1 MEKPNEEGTQRRG
14 KLPQEVKN
22 IVAGGLAGMVAK
34 TIVAPVDR
42 IKILYQ
48 VTSTPF
54 YLRDVPGVVSSIVRE
69 EGFQAL
75 WKGNM
80 ATMIRIFPYA
90 GIQFMVFNKL
100 KSYLISLHHDENDDG
115 SVIPRNNSFDQAND
129 RKWDLSPVES
139 LLAGSTAGAVS
150 VLFTYPLDLTR
161 AQLAVLKKQK
171 TKKSDGFIT
180 VLFGNYTKWGFGGLF
195 RGISPTLL
203 GILPYSGIAFTINEQ
218 AKRQIYKIKG
228 RDPITIEK
236 VQCGALSGLIAQSMT
251 YPLEVTR
258 RRMQTIG
265 VVPTSGKDA
274 AVDILGTSVETKPAQ
289 DVAKLAEKHIV
300 SKPPTMYRI
309 MKQVMREQGLK
320 GFFKGL
326 SMNWLKGPVGFSI
339 SFTTFDLLKEWIDQE
354 EERWIS
360 NR

>member
-1 MEKPNEEGTQRRG
+1 MDNMTTTTTEKPNEEGSTSSSTRRG

-54 YLRDVPGVVSSIVRE
+54 YLRDVPGVVSSIIRQ

-75 WKGNM
+75 WKGNV

-90 GIQFMVFNKL
+90 GIQFMVFNKF
-100 KSYLISLHHDENDDG
+100 KSYLISLHGVDSGPADAT
-115 SVIPRNNSFDQAND
+115 IPSLNCNTFDNMKE

-171 TKKSDGFIT
+171 AKRSHGFIS
-180 VLFGNYTKWGFGGLF
+180 VLTGNYTNW
-195 RGISPTLL
+195 
-203 GILPYSGIAFTINEQ
+203 
-218 AKRQIYKIKG
+218 
-228 RDPITIEK
+228 
-236 VQCGALSGLIAQSMT
+236 V
-251 YPLEVTR
+251 
-258 RRMQTIG
+258 
-265 VVPTSGKDA
+265 GKH
-274 AVDILGTSVETKPAQ
+274 
-289 DVAKLAEKHIV
+289 KH
-300 SKPPTMYRI
+300 
-309 MKQVMREQGLK
+309 E
-320 GFFKGL
+320 
-326 SMNWLKGPVGFSI
+326 
-339 SFTTFDLLKEWIDQE
+339 
-354 EERWIS
+354 
-360 NR
+360 